1 MKKMKYVI
9 LLLLAVVVFPF
20 SVFAEGEEVIAT
32 NEGSKKVNVYHI
44 VKKLKNGLRV
54 LKVNMGNTF
63 KLLIMKLGMMK
74 IMLL

>member
-32 NEGSKKVNVYHI
+32 NEG
-44 VKKLKNGLRV
+44 
-54 LKVNMGNTF
+54 
-63 KLLIMKLGMMK
+63 
-74 IMLL
+74 